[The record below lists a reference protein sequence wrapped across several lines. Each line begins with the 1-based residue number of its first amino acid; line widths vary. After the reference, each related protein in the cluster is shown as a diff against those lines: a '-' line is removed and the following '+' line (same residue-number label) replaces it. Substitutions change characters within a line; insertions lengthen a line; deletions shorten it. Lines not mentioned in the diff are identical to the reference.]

1 MSIEEEPR
9 KVVGIEIGQQA
20 AEEILISLAHRT
32 RDKGMPKGQQSDIIG
47 LGKRLSPVFER
58 EFGADPNWFDRILKN
73 AQKITVRVTCQ
84 R

>member
-1 MSIEEEPR
+1 MSIEEEPK

-32 RDKGMPKGQQSDIIG
+32 RDRGMPKGQQSDIIE
-47 LGKRLSPVFER
+47 LGKRLSQVFEK
-58 EFGADPNWFDRILKN
+58 EFAADPKWFDRILEN
-73 AQKITVRVTCQ
+73 AQKITVRITCQ

>member
-32 RDKGMPKGQQSDIIG
+32 RDKGMPKGQQ
-47 LGKRLSPVFER
+47 
-58 EFGADPNWFDRILKN
+58 
-73 AQKITVRVTCQ
+73 TT
-84 R
+84 